1 LGVQSLNNLTILG
14 VAKTL
19 ALDPKCKFSSQN
31 DLGCRYAKVKNGRNY
46 CMLLFQDYYVDPDIN
61 NLDKCYEDYPR
72 RQKIGLI
79 NRLKKK
85 RL

>member
-1 LGVQSLNNLTILG
+1 

-19 ALDPKCKFSSQN
+19 ALDQKCKFSDKK
-31 DLGCRYAKVKNGRNY
+31 DLSCRYAKIKNGREY
-46 CMLLFQDYYVDPDIN
+46 CMLLFQDYYPEPDIN
-61 NLDKCYEDYPR
+61 NLDKCYEKYPR